1 MIIILLKGSRSRVL
15 SICHP
20 FFQSFIII
28 IKFSIYPSFHPHT
41 HPYTCKFLLSNHH
54 MWGLMVNSGSTVVIK
69 TVMGL
74 SSHGASSIVNSTA

>member
-15 SICHP
+15 SICRP
-20 FFQSFIII
+20 FFQSFIIT
-28 IKFSIYPSFHPHT
+28 IKFSIYPSFHPH
-41 HPYTCKFLLSNHH
+41 TCKFLLSNHH